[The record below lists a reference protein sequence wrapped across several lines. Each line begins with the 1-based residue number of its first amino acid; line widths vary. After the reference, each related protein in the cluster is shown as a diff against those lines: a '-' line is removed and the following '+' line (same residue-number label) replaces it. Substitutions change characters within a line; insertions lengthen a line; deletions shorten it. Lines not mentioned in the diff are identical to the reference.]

1 MVEIK
6 LKMTQSKTCLLI
18 DDDQDDQEIFMIAL
32 KDSGQHVKCYMANN
46 AVLGLKQLD
55 SDPAKVPD
63 YIFLDLNMPGMNG
76 KQCLEEIKSRPFLKD
91 VPVVIFST
99 SSRPQDIKETQSMGA
114 AAFITKPSSIRS
126 LTKILAEF
134 FEKQT

>member
-1 MVEIK
+1 MAH
-6 LKMTQSKTCLLI
+6 SKTCLLI

-32 KDSGQHVKCYMANN
+32 NDSGRQVKCQMADN
-46 AVLGLKQLD
+46 AILGLQQLD
-55 SDPAKVPD
+55 SNPAQVPD

-76 KQCLEEIKSRPFLKD
+76 KQCLEEIKNRPFLKD

-99 SSRPQDIKETQSMGA
+99 SSRQQDINETKNMGA

-134 FEKQT
+134 FEKHV

>member
-1 MVEIK
+1 
-6 LKMTQSKTCLLI
+6 MTRSKTCLLI

-32 KDSGQHVKCYMANN
+32 KDSGQRVKCQMVDN
-46 AVLGLKQLD
+46 AILGLQQLD
-55 SDPAKVPD
+55 SDPEKIPD

-76 KQCLEEIKSRPFLKD
+76 MQCLEQIKSRPFLKD

-99 SSRPQDIKETQSMGA
+99 SSRQQDINETQKMGA

-134 FEKQT
+134 FEQQE